1 MLLLR
6 FFFLLRSGEYA
17 HTSNPDATPFRL
29 QDTHILIND
38 RRLNYLICAKIEL
51 QAINYIGLEFT
62 MQKNGERGELVGLR
76 HFGHP
81 TWCPIEA
88 LINRVKHLHS
98 NNAMTTTLL
107 YTYYDTTWK
116 TIDTTHLTMH
126 LRNTVTVLGPTYGIQ
141 PTDISIHS
149 LRSSGAMALLCTK
162 VDTDMIRLLGHW
174 RSNEMLHYLHV
185 QSFPLLAPLAHQML
199 HHGHYTL
206 MPNLPMG

>member
-1 MLLLR
+1 
-6 FFFLLRSGEYA
+6 
-17 HTSNPDATPFRL
+17 
-29 QDTHILIND
+29 
-38 RRLNYLICAKIEL
+38 
-51 QAINYIGLEFT
+51 
-62 MQKNGERGELVGLR
+62 
-76 HFGHP
+76 
-81 TWCPIEA
+81 
-88 LINRVKHLHS
+88 
-98 NNAMTTTLL
+98 MTTTLL